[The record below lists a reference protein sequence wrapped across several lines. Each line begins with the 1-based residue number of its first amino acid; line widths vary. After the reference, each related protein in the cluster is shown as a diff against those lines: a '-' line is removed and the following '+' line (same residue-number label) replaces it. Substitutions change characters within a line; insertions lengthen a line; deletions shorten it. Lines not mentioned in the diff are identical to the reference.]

1 MIQTYLPMIQIV
13 AACWLLAKGCGAFEQ
28 AANYFGRNMPAGIKG
43 ATVNA
48 VGSSMPE
55 MMSGFVLLFW
65 YNDPAAFAIALGIT
79 AGSGVFNTAVIP
91 PLAIWFAKDKEGKP
105 VKNISLNPANLRRD
119 VAFVVITDVLL
130 IGLLFYGYISVG
142 WAISLNLIYV
152 LYALI
157 IWMDSKNSSAD
168 DIDDYEEEELHDY
181 GNPVS
186 NFFTCNFKSALIG
199 SKPLGNWS
207 AFFVFSL
214 ALVVITFG
222 SHVLVEG
229 VMGASNVLGIP
240 DFISGLILGAAA
252 SSLPDTIIS
261 VQDAKKGNYEDA
273 IANPLASNT
282 FDTSISLGLP
292 LLLWL
297 LWTGNDGIEIVGEN
311 MEALRISV
319 VAMSAS
325 VGLSLIYKHKHVTR
339 SLAAVIFGAYVVWMC
354 WIGFTFI

>member
-1 MIQTYLPMIQIV
+1 MQNYLPLIQIV

-28 AANYFGRNMPAGIKG
+28 AANYFGRNMPAGVKG

-65 YNDPAAFAIALGIT
+65 YNDPSAFAIALGIT

-91 PLAIWFAKDKEGKP
+91 PLAILFARDKQGNP
-105 VKNISLNPANLRRD
+105 VKEISLNPKPLRRD
-119 VAFVVITDVLL
+119 VLFVVVTDVIL
-130 IGLLFYGYISVG
+130 IGLLFYGH
-142 WAISLNLIYV
+142 ISLSSALGLNLVYLV
-152 LYALI
+152 YALVM
-157 IWMDSKNSSAD
+157 WMDCKKAGEN
-168 DIDDYEEEELHDY
+168 DIEPYEEEELGDY
-181 GNPVS
+181 GNWFV
-186 NFFTCNFKSALIG
+186 NMANCNFKSALFP
-199 SKPLGNWS
+199 STKLTNFS
-207 AFFVFSL
+207 STVVFGLS
-214 ALVVITFG
+214 LVVITLG

-240 DFISGLILGAAA
+240 DFISGLLLGAAA

-261 VQDAKKGNYEDA
+261 IQDAKKGRYEDA

-292 LLLWL
+292 LALWL
-297 LWTGNDGIEIVGEN
+297 LFTGNDGIDIVGEN

-319 VAMSAS
+319 VAMSAA
-325 VGLSLIYKHKHVTR
+325 VGLSLIYKHKAITR
-339 SLAAVIFGAYVVWMC
+339 GVAWWILSGYGVWML
-354 WIGFTFI
+354 WIFQEFI

>member
-1 MIQTYLPMIQIV
+1 MQNYLPLIQIV

-65 YNDPAAFAIALGIT
+65 YNDPSAFAIALGIT

-91 PLAIWFAKDKEGKP
+91 PLAILFARDKEGKP
-105 VKNISLNPANLRRD
+105 VKEISLDPGNLRRD
-119 VAFVVITDVLL
+119 VAFVIVTDVLL
-130 IGLLFYGYISVG
+130 IGLLFYGYISIG
-142 WAISLNLIYV
+142 WAITLNLVYV
-152 LYALI
+152 LYAFV
-157 IWMDSKNSSAD
+157 IWMDSKDSNQS
-168 DIDDYEEEELHDY
+168 DIEPYEEEELGDY
-181 GNPVS
+181 GNWLV
-186 NFFTCNFKSALIG
+186 NMANCNFKSALFPNTTLTNF
-199 SKPLGNWS
+199 SS
-207 AFFVFSL
+207 TVVFVLS
-214 ALVVITFG
+214 LVVITFG

-240 DFISGLILGAAA
+240 DFIAGLLLGAAA

-261 VQDAKKGNYEDA
+261 VQDAKKGRYEDA

-292 LLLWL
+292 LVLWL
-297 LWTGNDGIEIVGEN
+297 LWTGNDGIAIVGEN

-319 VAMSAS
+319 VAMSAA
-325 VGLSLIYKHKHVTR
+325 VGLSLIYQHKAITR
-339 SLAAVIFGAYVVWMC
+339 GVAWWILSGYGLWMLWIFQEFM
-354 WIGFTFI
+354 

>member
-1 MIQTYLPMIQIV
+1 MSNWIPMLQV
-13 AACWLLAKGCGAFEQ
+13 FAACWLLAKGCGAFEQ

-43 ATVNA
+43 ASVNA

-91 PLAIWFAKDKEGKP
+91 PLAILFAKDKDGKP
-105 VKNISLNPANLRRD
+105 VKEISLDPKPLRRD
-119 VAFVVITDVLL
+119 VLFVVITDVVL

-142 WAISLNLIYV
+142 WALALNGIYLV
-152 LYALI
+152 YAYVMY
-157 IWMDSKNSSAD
+157 MDCKKAGEN
-168 DIDDYEEEELHDY
+168 DIEPYEEEELGDY
-181 GNPVS
+181 GNWLV
-186 NFFTCNFKSALIG
+186 NMANCNFKSALFPN
-199 SKPLGNWS
+199 STLTNFS
-207 AFFVFSL
+207 ATVVFGL

-229 VMGASNVLGIP
+229 VMGASNVFGIP

-261 VQDAKKGNYEDA
+261 VQDAKKGRYEDA

-292 LLLWL
+292 LVLWL
-297 LWTGNDGIEIVGEN
+297 LWTGNDGIAIVGEN

-319 VAMSAS
+319 VAMSAA
-325 VGLSLIYKHKHVTR
+325 VGLTLIYKHKTIHRNVAWLILGGYMTWMGW
-339 SLAAVIFGAYVVWMC
+339 IVWEFM
-354 WIGFTFI
+354 